1 MNNLFSIFEN
11 MGLKRKLIFSFS
23 ILIVIPMVVLGIFS
37 LQSSTRVINE
47 QSAQYYRNTLSQTAE
62 YYKNIFSEIEAFS
75 YLLIGNEDLN
85 YLLNSK
91 EVTKE
96 YIDAYDRFDMLSEYF
111 MSKPYILSLSASKD
125 GRIIYQKGAAVP
137 QEEKNQWYE
146 RAVNLKGKV
155 VWSDAYTMKNLIDLP
170 DAKVVSLYR
179 EIIDLDRNTPI
190 GVIRITVS
198 EETLYN
204 LYKDLDLGEGAKVYI
219 IDKNG
224 LVISHPNKD
233 FIGLPALEKEFI
245 DKIKDSKKFNTRI
258 LSNNRVAF
266 SYRIGTS
273 DYSILGIIPLET
285 INNESIPVKSLIML
299 TLFGCL
305 VFAAI
310 LMFYLSKRI
319 VEPIKLLSEKMDAVE
334 RGNFD
339 VFVSVKVQDDM
350 GKLANHFNN
359 MVIRIK
365 TLIRDLYEVKLR
377 EKEAELKALQ
387 EQINPHF
394 LYNTLDTIRWTA
406 RKNGDFESSE
416 YIEVLSS
423 ILRYNL
429 NNGLYDTDIGSEM
442 SNLMDYIFLQEKR
455 YGDKISVYFNID
467 ESLFG
472 YKIIKLSIQ
481 PLLENSIKHG
491 FSNKNSEGY
500 IFVDGELSEGNIKIT
515 VTDNGVGANEKT
527 INEIIN
533 SKTETERVY
542 ALKNINERIKLHFG
556 DEYGLKFYSSKD
568 NGTKVEIVF
577 PAIEHEAYM
586 DKGKGG
592 F

>member
-1 MNNLFSIFEN
+1 MSNLFSIFEN

-37 LQSSTRVINE
+37 SQSSTRVINE
-47 QSAQYYRNTLSQTAE
+47 QSAQYYRNTLSQAADV
-62 YYKNIFSEIEAFS
+62 YKNIFTDIEEFS
-75 YLLIGNEDLN
+75 YLLIGNDDLN

-91 EVTKE
+91 EVNKD
-96 YIDAYDRFDMLSEYF
+96 YIDAYDRFDTLAEYF
-111 MSKPYILSLSASKD
+111 MSKPYILSLSASRD

-137 QEEKNQWYE
+137 QEDKNQWYD

-155 VWSDAYTMKNLIDLP
+155 VWSDTYTMKNLIDLP
-170 DAKVVSLYR
+170 DTKVVSLYR
-179 EIIDLDRNTPI
+179 EIIDLDSNTPI
-190 GVIRITVS
+190 GTIRITVS

-204 LYKDLDLGEGAKVYI
+204 LYKDLALGEGAQVYI

-224 LVISHPNKD
+224 LVVSHPDKD
-233 FIGLPALEKEFI
+233 FIGLPALEKDFI
-245 DKIKDSKKFNTRI
+245 DKIKDSKKYNTRI

-273 DYSILGIIPLET
+273 DYSILGIIPLKT
-285 INNESIPVKSLIML
+285 INNESTPVKSLIML

-305 VFAAI
+305 IFAAI

-319 VEPIKLLSEKMDAVE
+319 IEPVRMLSEKMDEVE
-334 RGNFD
+334 KGNFN

-365 TLIRDLYEVKLR
+365 TLIRDLYEIKLK

-406 RKNGDFESSE
+406 RKNGDYESSE

-429 NNGLYDTDIGSEM
+429 NNGLFDTDIGSEM
-442 SNLMDYIFLQEKR
+442 SNLLDYIFLQEKR
-455 YGDKISVYFNID
+455 YGDKMSVYFNID
-467 ESLFG
+467 ESLFR

-481 PLLENSIKHG
+481 PLVENSIKHG
-491 FSNKNSEGY
+491 FSDKKTEGY
-500 IFVDGELSEGNIKIT
+500 IFVDGELSDGKIKIT
-515 VTDNGVGANEKT
+515 VTDNGVGADEKA

-533 SKTETERVY
+533 SKTETEKIY

-556 DEYGLKFYSSKD
+556 EEYGLKFHSSKD
-568 NGTKVEIVF
+568 NGTRVEIVF

-586 DKGKGG
+586 EKE
-592 F
+592 